1 MFLLTKL
8 FTFGFLLAL
17 FPVAVIPDTAISQ
30 RTIVIESFDHED
42 MPKNIGTWIHNI
54 LDPDQNIQLEL
65 IGQDARNKAGG
76 KSLAIHFDVDSPNPA
91 MVGCWIKLKNQDL
104 SGFDTLHFS
113 FKAGSDGYFKGSVA
127 VQFTD
132 SLYRKAAYLVSQV
145 KADWKEYQIP
155 LKRFPRISNWSEIR
169 EFEIIID
176 DINANPKQGTLLI
189 DEIYVSKDK
198 DAA

>member
-1 MFLLTKL
+1 MCLLTKL
-8 FTFGFLLAL
+8 FTFGFLFAL
-17 FPVAVIPDTAISQ
+17 FPLAVNPESMISQ
-30 RTIVIESFDHED
+30 PILWIETFDHEQI
-42 MPKNIGTWIHNI
+42 PKTIGTWEHNV
-54 LDPDQNIQLEL
+54 LDSNQGIRIEL
-65 IGQDARNKAGG
+65 ADQDAANKKNG
-76 KSLAIHFDVDSPNPA
+76 KSLALHFDVDSSNPA
-91 MVGCWIKLKNQDL
+91 MVGCWIKLENQDI
-104 SGFDTLHFS
+104 SAFDTLHFS
-113 FKAGSDGYFKGSVA
+113 LKSQGGRFTGNVA

-198 DAA
+198 DVA